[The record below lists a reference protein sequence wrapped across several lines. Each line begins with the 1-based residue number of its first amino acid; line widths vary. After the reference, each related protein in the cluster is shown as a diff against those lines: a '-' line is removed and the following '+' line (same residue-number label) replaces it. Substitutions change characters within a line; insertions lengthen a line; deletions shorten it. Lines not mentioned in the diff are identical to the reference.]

1 MLTGRRSGASRTAL
15 LLALLIGFAGILV
28 PAPAE
33 AAGARPDFHAPWNCR
48 ESRSYFHHAAEVPQ
62 ALDFIGAPGGDL
74 GAPVLAT
81 AAGTVVSARANGG
94 YGNEVVLSHGG
105 GWTSRVAH
113 LSAIHVSV
121 GQQVDVGQG
130 LGLVGSTG
138 NSSGPHLHYEQLA
151 DGVPAPIVLDGTAL
165 QYRQTHTTHV
175 GLNCPVQRFAFV
187 NAGGQVFAKDGSHS
201 AWPGAVNGGGASRVV
216 LSGQWIGILDG
227 TNFWV
232 KSGIHGPWRLMAEG
246 AGMRD
251 IAIDGDRF
259 AFVNAAGQ
267 VLVKD
272 GVDSPW
278 SAPIN
283 GGGATK
289 VVLDDGWI
297 GVLQGGGFLAKF
309 GISGAWKVLAGGP
322 DVVDVAVD
330 GNRFAFVNSAGLVF
344 VKDGADASWSGA
356 LNGGGA
362 TRVEL
367 ESGWIGVIQG
377 GSFIAKFDIFGAWK
391 SMADGGAVTDISLG
405 RGGWFA
411 FVGSGSFF
419 AKQGADSN
427 WLPMAGGGQVR
438 DISIET

>member
-1 MLTGRRSGASRTAL
+1 MSKFSSPRRGPRR
-15 LLALLIGFAGILV
+15 LLALLLG
-28 PAPAE
+28 
-33 AAGARPDFHAPWNCR
+33 AGALVVLPATPAQAECPSIPPDRDLAVTRTVHQVGSELGVSDKVMLAGFETGWVESHMNNLNCGDKDSLGVFQQRPSQGWGTPEQVMDVRFASNTFFTRAKSSEARNPGFTAGQIAQDVQ
-48 ESRSYFHHAAEVPQ
+48 RSAHPDRYDAVEGKARSMMAEV
-62 ALDFIGAPGGDL
+62 
-74 GAPVLAT
+74 
-81 AAGTVVSARANGG
+81 
-94 YGNEVVLSHGG
+94 
-105 GWTSRVAH
+105 
-113 LSAIHVSV
+113 AI
-121 GQQVDVGQG
+121 
-130 LGLVGSTG
+130 
-138 NSSGPHLHYEQLA
+138 
-151 DGVPAPIVLDGTAL
+151 
-165 QYRQTHTTHV
+165 
-175 GLNCPVQRFAFV
+175 QRFAFV

-367 ESGWIGVIQG
+367 EGGWIGVIQG